1 MTHFR
6 APRRLAA
13 TAVAVSAALAL
24 SACGGGGDPLAN
36 NGSGSSGSSGANNAS
51 PTIVVGSANFTESQ
65 ILAEIYAQALQA
77 KGVQVDKKLN
87 IGSRETY
94 IPALQDGSIDLLP
107 EYTGTLL
114 QYIDKSATATAPD
127 EVYSALQKAVP
138 AQLTVLEK
146 SAAEDKDAVV
156 VTQDT
161 ATKYNAKSIA
171 DLAAHCGEIVF
182 GGPPEFQ
189 TRPDGIPGIAKTYN
203 CTFKSYQSLDAGGP
217 LTVGALKNG
226 DVQAADIFTT
236 DASIPANNF
245 VVLEDPK
252 SNFAAQN
259 VVPLIN
265 KAKAS
270 PEVTAALN
278 AVSAKLTTQELT
290 SLNAEAAGDTKPS
303 PETVAKN
310 WLSKQGLG

>member
-1 MTHFR
+1 MNHSR

-36 NGSGSSGSSGANNAS
+36 SGSGQSGSSGGTPSQ
-51 PTIVVGSANFTESQ
+51 TVVVGSGNFTESQ

-77 KGVQVDKKLN
+77 KNITVDKKLN

-114 QYIDKSATATAPD
+114 QYINKSATETEPD
-127 EVYSALQKAVP
+127 AVYSALQKAVP
-138 AQLTVLEK
+138 ATLTVLDK
-146 SAAEDKDAVV
+146 AAAEDKDAIV
-156 VTQDT
+156 VTQET
-161 ATKYNAKSIA
+161 AAKYNAKTIE
-171 DLAAHCGEIVF
+171 DLAPKCGEIVF
-182 GGPPEFQ
+182 GGPSEFQ
-189 TRPDGIPGIAKTYN
+189 QRPDGIPGLAKTYN
-203 CTFKSYQSLDAGGP
+203 CNFKSYQSLDAGGP

-259 VVPLIN
+259 IVPLLN
-265 KAKAS
+265 KAKAT
-270 PEVTAALN
+270 PEVSAALN
-278 AVSAKLTTQELT
+278 AVTAKLTTEELT
-290 SLNAEAAGDTKPS
+290 ALNAEAASDTKPS

>member
-36 NGSGSSGSSGANNAS
+36 NGSGSSGSGGGTPSQ
-51 PTIVVGSANFTESQ
+51 TIVVGSANFTESQ

-114 QYIDKSATATAPD
+114 QYIDKTATATAPD

-138 AQLTVLEK
+138 STLTVLDK
-146 SAAEDKDAVV
+146 AAAEDKDAVV
-156 VTQDT
+156 VTQET
-161 ATKYNAKSIA
+161 AAKYNAKSIA
-171 DLAAHCGEIVF
+171 DLAPHCGEVVF
-182 GGPPEFQ
+182 GGPSEFQ

-203 CTFKSYQSLDAGGP
+203 CNFKSYQSLDAGGP

-259 VVPLIN
+259 IVPLIN

-270 PEVTAALN
+270 PEVSAALN
-278 AVSAKLTTQELT
+278 AVTAKLTTEELT
-290 SLNAEAAGDTKPS
+290 ALNAEAASDTKPS

-310 WLSKQGLG
+310 WLSKQGLS

>member
-1 MTHFR
+1 MNHSR

-36 NGSGSSGSSGANNAS
+36 GGSGQSGSTGGTPSQ
-51 PTIVVGSANFTESQ
+51 TIVVGSGNFTESQ
-65 ILAEIYAQALQA
+65 ILAEIFAQALQA
-77 KGVQVDKKLN
+77 KNITVDKKLN

-94 IPALQDGSIDLLP
+94 IPALQDGSIDLIP

-114 QYIDKSATATAPD
+114 QYINKDATETEPD
-127 EVYSALQKAVP
+127 AVYSALQKALPP
-138 AQLTVLEK
+138 ALTVLDK

-156 VTQDT
+156 VTQET

-171 DLAAHCGEIVF
+171 DLAPHCGEIVF

-203 CTFKSYQSLDAGGP
+203 CTFASYQSLDAGGP

-236 DASIPANNF
+236 DASIPANKF

-259 VVPLIN
+259 VLPLVN
-265 KAKAS
+265 KAKAT
-270 PEVTAALN
+270 PEVSAALN
-278 AVSAKLTTQELT
+278 AVTAKLTTEELT
-290 SLNAEAAGDTKPS
+290 ALNAEAAGDTKPS

>member
-1 MTHFR
+1 MKNAR
-6 APRRLAA
+6 VPRRLAV

-36 NGSGSSGSSGANNAS
+36 NGSGSGGGTTPSQ
-51 PTIVVGSANFTESQ
+51 TVVVGSANFTESQ

-77 KGVQVDKKLN
+77 KNVTVEKKLS

-94 IPALQDGSIDLLP
+94 YPGLQDGSIDLIP

-114 QYIDKSATATAPD
+114 QYIKKDAAETEPD
-127 EVYSALQKAVP
+127 PVFTALQAALP
-138 AQLTVLEK
+138 GTLTVLDK

-156 VTQDT
+156 VTQET

-171 DLAAHCGEIVF
+171 DLAPNCGQIVF

-189 TRPDGIPGIAKTYN
+189 TRPDGIPGLTKTYN
-203 CTFKSYQSLDAGGP
+203 CTFSSYQSLDAGGP

-226 DVQAADIFTT
+226 DVQAADIFST

-265 KAKAS
+265 KAKAT

-278 AVSAKLTTQELT
+278 AVSAKLTTEELT
-290 SLNAEAAGDTKPS
+290 ALNAEAAGDTKPS

-310 WLSKQGLG
+310 WLSKQGLS